1 MNSKRQ
7 RGQQPLDGA
16 LNPNAET
23 ASQQGP
29 VNDNEDKEGAG
40 RRERIAVAAY
50 YKAERRGFGEG
61 GEHDDWLEAEKDID
75 RKDQHEERRS
85 QLQDAVGTPD
95 HMVAREPLPPSQ
107 PHDPGSGHIRAA
119 ASKKP
124 ERRKTA
130 RTR

>member
-7 RGQQPLDGA
+7 RGQPLDGA

-29 VNDNEDKEGAG
+29 VNEDDAG

-50 YKAERRGFGEG
+50 YKAERRGFEG
-61 GEHDDWLEAEKDID
+61 GSEHDDWLEAEKEID
-75 RKDQHEERRS
+75 RKDQKQEEPRPSR
-85 QLQDAVGTPD
+85 LQDAVGSPD
-95 HMVAREPLPPSQ
+95 HMVAREPLPAGQ
-107 PHDPGSGHIRAA
+107 PHDPVPGHMRAA

-130 RTR
+130 RPR